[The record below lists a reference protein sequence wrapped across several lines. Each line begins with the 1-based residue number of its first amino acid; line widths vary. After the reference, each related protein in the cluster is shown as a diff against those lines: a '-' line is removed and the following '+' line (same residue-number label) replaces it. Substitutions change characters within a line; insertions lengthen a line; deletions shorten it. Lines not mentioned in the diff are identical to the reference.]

1 MVSWCE
7 CLYLLLDRRGVT
19 TKASFSFYR
28 DVLSLSLGRWI
39 LDFGKAFSGVLRFE
53 SGLPE
58 PLRPMEHFPQGHT
71 ANTTYSGWK
80 NYITIIHAESI
91 EMETGDLNTAIVA
104 GKLNS
109 LEHCHYSLV
118 LKFLSLHMV

>member
-1 MVSWCE
+1 M
-7 CLYLLLDRRGVT
+7 LLIALPLFG
-19 TKASFSFYR
+19 
-28 DVLSLSLGRWI
+28 GRWI

-58 PLRPMEHFPQGHT
+58 PLRPMELFPQGHT
-71 ANTTYSGWK
+71 ANTTYSGYN

-104 GKLNS
+104 GASTRLKNDYP
-109 LEHCHYSLV
+109 YSLC
-118 LKFLSLHMV
+118 